1 LSSLLIAAEAC
12 ARSCSAAWPVKIN
25 KEETQMMWINILIG
39 LILLFAGRRL
49 FWLFVACVGFASGY
63 HYAQQIWVIHSPILV
78 LVLAIGVGAV
88 GAVIAILFQKAAIVI
103 AGFAAGGYIV
113 LMLFGQFG
121 GLPSQMAWLPYIV
134 GGVIGA
140 IVLFLVFDW
149 ALIVLST
156 LTGATLIVQMAA
168 FRPWIEIALFLAL
181 VVTGMAFQAKTMIDE
196 RPAQ

>member
-1 LSSLLIAAEAC
+1 MI
-12 ARSCSAAWPVKIN
+12 
-25 KEETQMMWINILIG
+25 WINILIG

-63 HYAQQIWVIHSPILV
+63 HYAQQIWAIHSPILV
-78 LVLAIGVGAV
+78 LILAIAVGAV
-88 GAVIAILFQKAAIVI
+88 GAIIAILFQKAAIVI

-113 LMLFGQFG
+113 LILSDQFA
-121 GLPSQMAWLPYIV
+121 GLPSQMVWLPYII

-149 ALIVLST
+149 ALIFLSA

-168 FRPWIEIALFLAL
+168 FNPWVEITLFIALVIA
-181 VVTGMAFQAKTMIDE
+181 GMAFQAKILIGE
-196 RPAQ
+196 RRSQ